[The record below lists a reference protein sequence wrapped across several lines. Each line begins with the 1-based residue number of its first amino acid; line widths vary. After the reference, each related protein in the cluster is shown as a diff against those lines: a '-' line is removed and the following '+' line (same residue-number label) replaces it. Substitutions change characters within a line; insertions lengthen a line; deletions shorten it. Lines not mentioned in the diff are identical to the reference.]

1 MTVAVILIFAAVLSL
16 VLVVRLAVG
25 SRLQIRGARASR
37 QIQPIDIDAFRNL
50 ADPAEDVYLRSKLIS
65 SEYRRIRRLRLRALA
80 AYVQVAAQNA
90 AQLVRM
96 GQNALDSADPKTA
109 TAARELIN
117 DALLLRRNA
126 MFVMFRIYV
135 ASTLPNAGFAA
146 GSLLDGYRQLNGSAM
161 LLGRLQNPT
170 NPVRISVSW

>member
-1 MTVAVILIFAAVLSL
+1 MTLAVILIFSSVVAL
-16 VLVVRLAVG
+16 VLVLGVAVR
-25 SRLQIRGARASR
+25 SRLPIRGTRASS
-37 QIQPIDIDAFRNL
+37 QILPIDIDAFRNL
-50 ADPAEDVYLRSKLIS
+50 ADPAEDVYLRNRLIS
-65 SEYRRIRRLRLRALA
+65 SEYRRVRRLRLRALA
-80 AYVQVAAQNA
+80 AYVQLAAQNA
-90 AQLVRM
+90 VLLIRM

-126 MFVMFRIYV
+126 IFAMFRIYV
-135 ASTLPNAGFAA
+135 AWTWPNADFTA
-146 GSLLDGYRQLNGSAM
+146 GSLLEGYRQLNGSAM